1 MCKLNRSWMSTINNS
16 NNSVGINPE
25 RMLDSMEVAMY
36 QSDVSQIAANTT
48 FFDSLSW
55 LRKLQRCPCDE
66 YRPVTG
72 GFPPQ
77 KPSNALSF
85 FMSFVNKKIPVN
97 TTWRDELCVSKHFSL
112 GSIPFFTHQVWV
124 PHIFASELSLHLLY
138 SGLLSQWC
146 RLMNNITCFP
156 INTTPIFL
164 HNSKI
169 WDTFIANL
177 KKIACENAECSGFVG
192 SLISNI

>member
-55 LRKLQRCPCDE
+55 ENFNGARYWPPCDE

-85 FMSFVNKKIPVN
+85 SMSFVNKNIPVN
-97 TTWRDELCVSKHFSL
+97 TTCRDELCVSKHLSL
-112 GSIPFFTHQVWV
+112 GSIPFFTHRVWV
-124 PHIFASELSLHLLY
+124 RHIFASELSLHLLY

-156 INTTPIFL
+156 INATPIFL
-164 HNSKI
+164 DNSKI

-177 KKIACENAECSGFVG
+177 KKKKACENAEC
-192 SLISNI
+192 